1 MYRVFHFN
9 IWYLTCRPKF
19 KHYALPKHILTL
31 DLNAQKI
38 KSCSINTACMIWSY
52 VRCTPKKSLYL
63 FATLRLCWFKYGNR
77 YQIFIVVLNDHA
89 LVIYVIWNNNFFL
102 NQFDHI
108 LIQNRLMIIRIM
120 ISKLWASLLILQKTI
135 KDFLYV
141 FLLLSKSFFSFCKYA
156 FGQKTIF
163 WYLYPWVLLIYRY
176 LHIRRNVLLW
186 NLTSDFCSGQAQ
198 N

>member
-1 MYRVFHFN
+1 MITRNLTKFDYSLIYFHTLIPYWVFHFY

-19 KHYALPKHILTL
+19 KHYALPKYILTL

-89 LVIYVIWNNNFFL
+89 LVIYVIENNKGFL
-102 NQFDHI
+102 NLFCENFDT
-108 LIQNRLMIIRIM
+108 
-120 ISKLWASLLILQKTI
+120 K
-135 KDFLYV
+135 
-141 FLLLSKSFFSFCKYA
+141 LSKFIVIPNLLKWSGILFINIKNYVYH
-156 FGQKTIF
+156 KT
-163 WYLYPWVLLIYRY
+163 
-176 LHIRRNVLLW
+176 
-186 NLTSDFCSGQAQ
+186 
-198 N
+198 

>member
-1 MYRVFHFN
+1 MIYFHTLIPYWVFHFN

-19 KHYALPKHILTL
+19 KHYALPKYILTL

-89 LVIYVIWNNNFFL
+89 LVIYVIWNNNFFI
-102 NQFDHI
+102 NQFYHI
-108 LIQNRLMIIRIM
+108 LIQNRLLSNIDYY
-120 ISKLWASLLILQKTI
+120 LIHNQ
-135 KDFLYV
+135 
-141 FLLLSKSFFSFCKYA
+141 CNNYA
-156 FGQKTIF
+156 YHDI
-163 WYLYPWVLLIYRY
+163 
-176 LHIRRNVLLW
+176 
-186 NLTSDFCSGQAQ
+186 
-198 N
+198 